1 MADEAQSG
9 SQQPQTTPDTKN
21 TDTKNTDTT
30 KPNTDSNNKSDGSAE
45 MFCYIKFV
53 TQRVKGVTD
62 KMFEGQP

>member
-9 SQQPQTTPDTKN
+9 SQQPQTTP
-21 TDTKNTDTT
+21 DTKNTDTT

-62 KMFEGQP
+62 KMFEGKP